1 MIDFELPEGAKMTKK
16 LTHGLAEGMFRGLS
30 KKYDSYEH
38 EHDEVVEMKSIVG
51 MLSGGNKK
59 EAKKEEKK
67 DEGDKPKKNSAAGV
81 TTMVATEELC
91 WGDAGLLLCIP
102 AAGLG
107 NAAINAVATK
117 EQKERFGN
125 KFAAMAITEPGCGSD
140 SSAVRATAVLDE
152 KNNEWVLNGE
162 KIFVTSG
169 VQCEAVVVW
178 ASLDRSKGRNA
189 IKSFV
194 VEKGTPGMT
203 VSKVEDKLGIR
214 ASDTASVVFEDCRIP
229 CDNIL
234 GSPEIK
240 AEGGF
245 KGVMKTFDNTRP
257 AIAAMALGCA
267 RAALEFTK
275 ETLEAEGIN
284 VTYGNGRY
292 SLSAVQKEVL
302 EMEANLETAR
312 LLTWRAASM
321 LDTGERNSLEA
332 SMAKAKAGRAATL
345 VTQKC
350 VELLGAQGYSTEW
363 LLEKWTR
370 DCKGTSSDTAAT
382 C

>member
-214 ASDTASVVFEDCRIP
+214 ASDTASVV
-229 CDNIL
+229 
-234 GSPEIK
+234 
-240 AEGGF
+240 
-245 KGVMKTFDNTRP
+245 VMKTFDNTRP

-363 LLEKWTR
+363 LLEKWMR
-370 DCKGTSSDTAAT
+370 DCKINDIFEGTGQIQMLIIARNILGYGRDMLK
-382 C
+382 